1 MPSRTIPISTIETG
15 MTTRV
20 GVLVA
25 VLSLSILAV
34 PFVGE
39 AQYKAGKVPRVGI
52 LNSDAAQDARVS
64 EFRDGLRE
72 LGYVEGQNLAIT
84 YRWADGRV
92 MHVRGLVQ
100 LVYPPCSTHDG

>member
-1 MPSRTIPISTIETG
+1 MI
-15 MTTRV
+15 TRV

-52 LNSDAAQDARVS
+52 LNSYPAQDACVN
-64 EFRDGLRE
+64 EFRGGLRE

-84 YRWADGRV
+84 YRWADGRLDRLPTLTDDLLAR
-92 MHVRGLVQ
+92 HVEEGRHG
-100 LVYPPCSTHDG
+100 PH